1 MKQLLLKIEFWII
14 IFFLVRMIGITNP
27 PLEAGHN
34 WRQVTGLMVSRNYL
48 EVDSKIMYPRI
59 DDNNGETG
67 IIGMEFPLMNYT
79 FYAISK
85 LFGFEHWYGRL
96 INLII
101 SSLGLLYFHKLL
113 ILFRFNSKIAFTS
126 TLFLATS
133 IWFTFSRKMMPDTF
147 CISLVLIGLYY
158 GIKYLDHKKTGYLLL
173 YILISSM
180 AILSKISA
188 GIYFVILGPLL
199 LSQDYS
205 LKPKIVLTFSTI
217 IPISLTYY
225 WYFIWNPHLSIE
237 FGNWYNIGNPF
248 TIGFREI
255 IENLNATLAN
265 FYFNAFSSYFIF
277 ALFLIGFAIIL
288 YKKERKTITI
298 FFLFFAVFLVYIF
311 KSGHFFYNH
320 SYYIIPFVPIMA
332 LIAGNAVALINKKWL
347 YVAILFLGIG
357 ESIANQQH
365 DFFIKDSEKYK
376 LSLENIMD
384 SISKQDDLI
393 LINGNGNPQLIYL
406 SHRKGWNCSDEQLL
420 DTSYLSTVISKGCKY
435 IIVNKHSQK
444 NTDLLFKRAFEN
456 DDFLIYKTKTA
467 SEY

>member
-14 IFFLVRMIGITNP
+14 IFFLVRMVGITNP
-27 PLEAGHN
+27 PMEAGHN
-34 WRQVTGLMVSRNYL
+34 WRQITGLMVSRNYL
-48 EVDSKIMYPRI
+48 EVDANVLYPRI

-85 LFGFEHWYGRL
+85 LFGYEHWYGRL

-113 ILFRFNSKIAFTS
+113 ILFRYSSKIAFTS

-147 CISLVLIGLYY
+147 CISLVLIGLFY
-158 GIKYLDHKKTGYLLL
+158 GIKYLDNKKIGYILL
-173 YILISSM
+173 YILFGSM
-180 AILSKISA
+180 AVLSKISA
-188 GIYFVILGPLL
+188 GIYFVILAPVL
-199 LSQDYS
+199 LSHDYT
-205 LKPKIVLTFSTI
+205 LKPKMVLAFTTL

-225 WYFIWNPHLSIE
+225 WYFIWNPHLSDQ
-237 FGNWYNIGNPF
+237 FGNWYNIGNP
-248 TIGFREI
+248 INLGYREI
-255 IENLNATLAN
+255 IENLNAALAN
-265 FYFNAFSSYFIF
+265 FYFNAFSGYFIF
-277 ALFLIGFAIIL
+277 TLFLVGFAMML
-288 YKKERKTITI
+288 YKKDRKTITI
-298 FFLFFAVFLVYIF
+298 FLLLFAVFLVYIF
-311 KSGHFFYNH
+311 KSGHYFYHH

-332 LIAGNAVALINKKWL
+332 LIAGNAMALISKKWL
-347 YVAILFLGIG
+347 YISILFFGIG

-376 LSLENIMD
+376 LSLENMMD
-384 SISKQDDLI
+384 TISKPDDLI

-444 NTDLLFKRAFEN
+444 DADLLFKKALEN
-456 DDFLIYKTKTA
+456 DDFIIYNT
-467 SEY
+467 SL